1 MLRGPQSPGQ
11 SDTDLVSAGEL
22 PLVTGVS
29 LFRSREIPRHTAGV
43 LLEGCVWGRSAL
55 TPLALARVRLAISR
69 EHPDPKMAE
78 KSTESE
84 VLAQQLAHLG
94 HKIESLETRVT
105 EVEAVIPRLE
115 RAAET
120 TARALEEVSA
130 HWDAVYRAMRRAE

>member
-1 MLRGPQSPGQ
+1 VLRGPQSPDNPTPTLSRRASCHEQQAYLCFGAERFP
-11 SDTDLVSAGEL
+11 DTQQAC
-22 PLVTGVS
+22 
-29 LFRSREIPRHTAGV
+29 FWR
-43 LLEGCVWGRSAL
+43 GCVWGRSAL
-55 TPLALARVRLAISR
+55 TPLALARVRLEISR

-78 KSTESE
+78 KSTEPE